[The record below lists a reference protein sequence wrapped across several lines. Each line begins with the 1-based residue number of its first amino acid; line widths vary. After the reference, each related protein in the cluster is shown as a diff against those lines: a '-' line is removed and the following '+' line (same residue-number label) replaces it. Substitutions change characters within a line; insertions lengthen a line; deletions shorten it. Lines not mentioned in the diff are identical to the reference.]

1 MFRGHLKR
9 RINLPSD
16 TKRALGSIARIYIKG
31 QKARF
36 LSSEKVR
43 FPDYKKQSDAGHKKR
58 MVRLRPLTFLM
69 KEKR

>member
-1 MFRGHLKR
+1 LTFSKEAVMFREHLKR

-16 TKRALGSIARIYIKG
+16 TKRALGSTARTYIKG

-43 FPDYKKQSDAGHKKR
+43 FPDYKKQSDAGH
-58 MVRLRPLTFLM
+58 
-69 KEKR
+69 